1 MSANFSDLQS
11 VDTANGADQMML
23 RLNNGATGPD
33 GFARIEIS
41 DLNSVFTS
49 NLTASDANVKLLSAQ
64 WSEAYSQVNAN
75 SGVFALTV
83 SNSAQWDA
91 AYDAVTGQDF
101 NFGDKHFDYV
111 TINGPFNPDVNRST
125 LPVFI
130 VKRDP
135 TTTAD
140 MVQVIPVNTSSMFRI
155 TTAGEVGIKINENY
169 NFATNEVLFVNGN
182 QRIDGLGGNAL
193 TINGDMVV
201 NGSLSALSATF
212 INSSVRQTSALS
224 ISSNGGGPA
233 LFVNQYDIGSG
244 ERIVEFKSNAATTTF
259 QGNGDITGFRNL
271 SGYGRIIA
279 GVGNTASNASSY
291 IIGTSNNDNNNA
303 NVFILGNNII
313 ASTPSYTYVTNL
325 SAAGAGVVAAG
336 GGTSNTWNLAY
347 ALVTG
352 QSALFL
358 SLFSTVL
365 SQSANNASM
374 YSTVSANSATWG
386 SVSTIFNVVSAI
398 NTSALTAVGLSANIN
413 AALVAKGAGATLAQI
428 PDNAVAGGN
437 ARGLYATD
445 WQKSRINADQVAS
458 GEKSTIGGG
467 SNHTASGTSST
478 IAGGLGLTAAN
489 FASTACG
496 GRNNRAGSNYAFVGG
511 GDGNAAL
518 DAYCTVGGGRGND
531 ASGTAFGYSI
541 IGGGRS
547 NDASGDYSAIGGGYQ
562 NTASADYSTV
572 AGGGSNTASAD
583 SATVGG
589 GSGNNAA
596 GVASTIAG
604 GTGNSTGYLAAVGGG
619 FSNDASADSA
629 TIGGGYNNTASSQR
643 ATVAGGAGNTASGDY
658 STVCGGYANTAS
670 AQYSTSLGYGAN
682 ATNYGEFAIG
692 SGWFN
697 LDNDNKSSTFLL
709 RTTTTAAGSAAVYL
723 DSSSAEIT
731 LSANSTY
738 AYTAT
743 IVGLSSHNDSAHL
756 HYTLRGVAKCNSSG
770 VVTIYNQTAA
780 DAVVKTSRIPATL
793 NAALSGTSNN
803 KLRVVVYTPSTAN
816 HYWTARIQAEYIQF

>member
-140 MVQVIPVNTSSMFRI
+140 MVQVIPVDTSSMFRI

-182 QRIDGLGGNAL
+182 QRINGLGGSAL

-365 SQSANNASM
+365 SQSANNASV

-413 AALVAKGAGATLAQI
+413 AALVAKGAGATLAQV

-445 WQKSRINADQVAS
+445 WQKSRTNANQVAS

-478 IAGGLGLTAAN
+478 IAGGVGLTAAN
-489 FASTACG
+489 FASTVCG
-496 GRNNRAGSNYAFVGG
+496 GRNNRAGSNYTFVGG
-511 GDGNAAL
+511 GDGNTAH

-531 ASGTAFGYSI
+531 AEGTASGYS
-541 IGGGRS
+541 
-547 NDASGDYSAIGGGYQ
+547 
-562 NTASADYSTV
+562 
-572 AGGGSNTASAD
+572 
-583 SATVGG
+583 
-589 GSGNNAA
+589 
-596 GVASTIAG
+596 
-604 GTGNSTGYLAAVGGG
+604 
-619 FSNDASADSA
+619 
-629 TIGGGYNNTASSQR
+629 TIGGGYSNA
-643 ATVAGGAGNTASGDY
+643 ASGDY
-658 STVCGGYANTAS
+658 STVGGGINNAASGDISTVGGGNANVSNNTLSTVGGGVSNAAS
-670 AQYSTSLGYGAN
+670 GAYSTVGGGSSNAAIGLQSTVGGGVGNAARGINSTIVGGSNNSADGENSTSLGWGAS
-682 ATNYGEFAIG
+682 ATNPGEFVV
-692 SGWFN
+692 SGGYFN
-697 LDNDNKSSTFLL
+697 LLGDNKSSTLLL
-709 RTTTTAAGSAAVYL
+709 RTTTTAVGSAVAYL
-723 DSSSAEIT
+723 DFPFYANEIT
-731 LSANSTY
+731 LPTNSTY

-743 IVGLSSHNDSAHL
+743 IVGLSSHGDTSGL
-756 HYTLRGVAKCNSSG
+756 HYILRGLAKCNTAG
-770 VVTIYNQTAA
+770 NITLYN
-780 DAVVKTSRIPATL
+780 TSTDLASRVPVTL
-793 NAALSGTSNN
+793 NASMSASGN
-803 KLRVVVYTPSTAN
+803 KLKVVVYTPSTSI
-816 HYWTARIQAEYIQF
+816 HYWTARVQGEYLKF